1 MNGQIFDYPGFQ
13 RIFFL
18 IDTDGQR
25 GAKRRKEK
33 ITSRERYQTVSTVYF
48 ILGILG
54 TDLWSQGNIFL
65 VVWYVFEPVGGR
77 KNASKEYNICAY

>member
-1 MNGQIFDYPGFQ
+1 MIPSHV
-13 RIFFL
+13 
-18 IDTDGQR
+18 
-25 GAKRRKEK
+25 KRREKK
-33 ITSRERYQTVSTVYF
+33 ITSREPYQTVSKVYS

-54 TDLWSQGNIFL
+54 TDIWNQGNIFL